1 MSTVSILDHYDAILQ
16 DCEPAFVQH
25 RTHQLWMLLILG
37 WVLTVAQRKL
47 TRMLPLADPD
57 GEHAHDAFHR
67 LLRVGAWS
75 LTKLFQCLA
84 RHVVGLLPEDAVI
97 PLVADDTLARHVGPR
112 VAGAGWYR
120 DPVRSTGTKTVHA
133 HGLSLVILAV
143 RLQPPWGSPPV
154 ALPIHLGVHAKDGD
168 ATYVDILAELIQDV
182 RGWFPTRRF
191 SLVADGAY
199 ASYAAHADDVVAVT
213 SRLRQDAKIYALPT
227 PNPPGKRGPKPK
239 KGVLL
244 PKPRDL
250 ARDPT
255 LDWQEVEVRRGH
267 RTLTRQVHSRSI
279 IWQAV
284 RPNTPIQLFIVRDP
298 TGIEA
303 DDFFF
308 TTTLDRPASRV
319 VTEYGDRWPIEV
331 TIRDSKQ
338 VLGLEEPQCWKDEG
352 PRRAAGVGLW
362 LFTLVWLLYLT
373 AAPATP
379 VESPPWYRHK
389 RAPSFADALAAVRTA
404 LWARKLGTLSSAS
417 LPAAISHLLIA
428 CLARAA

>member
-1 MSTVSILDHYDAILQ
+1 
-16 DCEPAFVQH
+16 
-25 RTHQLWMLLILG
+25 MLLLLG
-37 WVLTVAQRKL
+37 WLLTVAQRKL

-57 GEHAHDAFHR
+57 GAHAHDAFHR

-75 LTKLFQCLA
+75 LTKLFQLLA
-84 RHVVGLLPEDAVI
+84 RQVVAVLPEEEVI
-97 PLVADDTLARHVGPR
+97 PLVADETLARHVGPR
-112 VAGAGWYR
+112 VAEAGWYR

-143 RLQPPWGSPPV
+143 RVLPPWGGPPV
-154 ALPIHLGVHAKDGD
+154 ALPIHLGVHPKDGD
-168 ATYVDILAELIQDV
+168 VTYVDILAQLIQDV
-182 RGWFPTRRF
+182 RAWFPTRRF
-191 SLVADGAY
+191 SLVTDGAY
-199 ASYAAHADDVVAVT
+199 ASYAEHADAVVTFT

-239 KGVLL
+239 KGALL

-250 ARDPT
+250 ATDPT
-255 LDWQEVEVRRGH
+255 LPWQPVEVRRGH
-267 RTLTRQVHSRSI
+267 RTLTRHVYRRSI
-279 IWQAV
+279 IWHAV
-284 RPNTPIQLFIVRDP
+284 RPNTPVQMVIVRDP
-298 TGIEA
+298 AGKEA

-308 TTTLDRPASRV
+308 TTTLDRPAAQV

-352 PRRAAGVGLW
+352 PARAAGLGLW

-373 AAPATP
+373 AVPTTP
-379 VESPPWYRHK
+379 VETAPWYRQK

-404 LWARKLGTLSSAS
+404 LWARKLGTLSAASA
-417 LPAAISHLLIA
+417 PTTISQLLIA